1 MPVNYQ
7 IIIVGGGNA
16 GISVAAKLLNKNPEL
31 NLAIIEP
38 SEKHYYQPAWTLVGG
53 GTFDINKTIRN
64 ESAVIPPKAK
74 WIKDAVVSFQPEE
87 NKVTT
92 RRGDSY
98 GYEYLIVA
106 PGIKLDWT
114 RVKGLVETIGK
125 NRVTSNYSVDYAPY
139 TFECIKAMKPGMT
152 AMFTSPSTALKCGG
166 APQKITYLAADY
178 FRKHGLMDKVKVDF
192 STAGKVIF
200 GIQKYALQLQKVVD
214 KLHVNMN
221 YRHDLVAVDGPGKT
235 ATFKVTD
242 EKGNASEIT
251 RHFDMLHVTPPQC
264 APDFIAA
271 STLANDKGWVD
282 VDKFTLQHTRYK
294 NIFGLGDASS
304 TPNGKTG
311 AAIRKQAPVVVK
323 NLLSLMA
330 GKEITAKYNGYSS
343 CPIVVGYGKLILA
356 EFDYDNIPKETFP
369 FDQSKPRWTM
379 WILKKY
385 ILPWLYWHKILP
397 GKM

>member
-1 MPVNYQ
+1 MIQHYQ
-7 IIIVGGGNA
+7 IVIVGGGNA
-16 GISVAAKLLNKNPEL
+16 GISVAAQLLRKNKNL
-31 NLAIIEP
+31 DIAIIEP

-53 GTFDINKTIRN
+53 GTFNVARTIRN
-64 ESAVIPPKAK
+64 ESDVIPKRAT
-74 WIKDAVVSFQPEE
+74 WIKDAVVSFQPEV
-87 NKVTT
+87 NTITT
-92 RRGDSY
+92 QKGDSY
-98 GYEYLIVA
+98 AYDYLVTA
-106 PGIKLDWT
+106 PGIKLNWHG
-114 RVKGLVETIGK
+114 VKGLVETIGK
-125 NRVTSNYSVDYAPY
+125 NGVTSNYSVAYAPY
-139 TFECIKAMKPGMT
+139 TFECIKSMKPGMT
-152 AMFTSPSTALKCGG
+152 AIFTSPSTALKCGG

-200 GIQKYALQLQKVVD
+200 GIKKYAVQLQKVVD
-214 KLHVNMN
+214 KLHIEMN

-235 ATFKVTD
+235 ATFNVTD
-242 EKGNASEIT
+242 ENRSATEIT

-264 APDFIAA
+264 APEFIA
-271 STLANDKGWVD
+271 SSSLANEKGWVD
-282 VDKFTLQHTRYK
+282 VDKFSLQHNRYK
-294 NIFGLGDASS
+294 NIFGLGDAAG

-323 NLLSLMA
+323 NILSLMD
-330 GKEITAKYNGYSS
+330 GKGLIAKYNGYSS

-356 EFDYDNIPKETFP
+356 EFDYDNVPKETFP

-385 ILPWLYWHKILP
+385 ILPWLYWNKILP